1 MVQLRNHDVENGIER
16 EVVQTALFIAFSGL
30 LIGFLDQQ
38 QREPN
43 WQEYWSFKNMKST
56 SFTLLIVKIMKTS
69 LLFTIQKGTLFK
81 FWVLVIL

>member
-38 QREPN
+38 QHEPN
-43 WQEYWSFKNMKST
+43 
-56 SFTLLIVKIMKTS
+56 
-69 LLFTIQKGTLFK
+69 
-81 FWVLVIL
+81 

>member
-1 MVQLRNHDVENGIER
+1 MYYLEKKREKTTMVQLRNHDVENGIER

-43 WQEYWSFKNMKST
+43 
-56 SFTLLIVKIMKTS
+56 
-69 LLFTIQKGTLFK
+69 
-81 FWVLVIL
+81 